1 MNNLENFR
9 YNSIK
14 KGNQMALEI
23 TKENFEDI
31 VKNNKLVVVDF
42 WAPWCGPCRMVAPI
56 IEELAEEY
64 KDKGVAVGKIN
75 TDEQQELAIQF
86 GIRSIP
92 TVLFIK
98 DGEVVDAMI
107 GAAPKAMYEEK
118 INTLLA

>member
-1 MNNLENFR
+1 MNNLKNFR

-14 KGNQMALEI
+14 KGLKMALEI
-23 TKENFEDI
+23 TKDNFEET
-31 VKNNKLVVVDF
+31 VKNNKIVVVDF

-75 TDEQQELAIQF
+75 TDENPELAVQF

-118 INTLLA
+118 INALL

>member
-1 MNNLENFR
+1 
-9 YNSIK
+9 
-14 KGNQMALEI
+14 MALEI
-23 TKENFEDI
+23 TKENFEET

-56 IEELAEEY
+56 IEELSEEY

-98 DGEVVDAMI
+98 NGEVVDAMI

-118 INTLLA
+118 INALLA

>member
-1 MNNLENFR
+1 
-9 YNSIK
+9 
-14 KGNQMALEI
+14 MALEI

>member
-1 MNNLENFR
+1 
-9 YNSIK
+9 
-14 KGNQMALEI
+14 MALEI
-23 TKENFEDI
+23 TKDNFEET
-31 VKNNKLVVVDF
+31 VKNNKIVVVDF

-64 KDKGVAVGKIN
+64 KDKGVVVGKIN
-75 TDEQQELAIQF
+75 TDENPELAGQF

-118 INTLLA
+118 INSLL